1 MLMEDYT
8 EVVIVFPFDV
18 ITELKATCWLVF
30 NDDPSG
36 VTGNNSNHKSHLE
49 REGKGKERTLG
60 G

>member
-8 EVVIVFPFDV
+8 EVVILFPF
-18 ITELKATCWLVF
+18 EATRWLVF
-30 NDDPSG
+30 NDGPSG